1 MTDIEKITLKL
12 QEIQA
17 DIESLRREMKNQE
30 SQKVEKVTIDV
41 DAIVDQAVS
50 ECKKLINTLSEDQKN
65 QNKKLSNISEDLV
78 DNINLAID
86 KKVNINFVNNLY
98 RNK

>member
-1 MTDIEKITLKL
+1 MTDIEKITLKI

-17 DIESLRREMKNQE
+17 DFESLRREVKKQE
-30 SQKVEKVTIDV
+30 PQKEEVVVIDV
-41 DAIVDQAVS
+41 DAIVEQAVD
-50 ECKKLINTLSEDQKN
+50 ECKKLITPLSEDQKN
-65 QNKKLSNISEDLV
+65 QNKKLGNISENLV
-78 DNINLAID
+78 DNINSAID

>member
-1 MTDIEKITLKL
+1 MSDIEKITLKI

-17 DIESLRREMKNQE
+17 DIESIRREVKNKE
-30 SQKVEKVTIDV
+30 PQKVEKVTVNV
-41 DAIVDQAVS
+41 DAIVEQAVN
-50 ECKKLINTLSEDQKN
+50 ECKKLI
-65 QNKKLSNISEDLV
+65 LV
-78 DNINLAID
+78 DNINSAID

>member
-1 MTDIEKITLKL
+1 MTEIEKITLKL

-17 DIESLRREMKNQE
+17 DIESLRREVKKQDP
-30 SQKVEKVTIDV
+30 QKVEKVTADV
-41 DAIVDQAVS
+41 DAIVGQAVN
-50 ECKKLINTLSEDQKN
+50 ECKKLINPLSEDQKN
-65 QNKKLSNISEDLV
+65 QNKKLSNISETLV
-78 DNINLAID
+78 DNINSAIH

>member
-1 MTDIEKITLKL
+1 MSDIEKITLKL

-65 QNKKLSNISEDLV
+65 QNKKLSNISENLV

>member
-1 MTDIEKITLKL
+1 MTDIEKITLKI

-17 DIESLRREMKNQE
+17 DIKSLRREMKNQE
-30 SQKVEKVTIDV
+30 PQKVEKVTVNV
-41 DAIVDQAVS
+41 DAIVEQAVN
-50 ECKKLINTLSEDQKN
+50 ECKKLI
-65 QNKKLSNISEDLV
+65 LV
-78 DNINLAID
+78 DNINSAID